1 MQSISGDSLS
11 LFYWAK
17 VCGIN
22 TLSYLCSSVSVQG
35 NKKVDVVRYTKWY
48 KIF

>member
-1 MQSISGDSLS
+1 MQSISGDSLI

-22 TLSYLCSSVSVQG
+22 TLSYLRSSVSGQG
-35 NKKVDVVRYTKWY
+35 NKKMDVVRYTKWY

>member
-1 MQSISGDSLS
+1 MQSISGDSLM

-22 TLSYLCSSVSVQG
+22 TLSYLRSSVSVQG
-35 NKKVDVVRYTKWY
+35 NKKSGCCTLY
-48 KIF
+48 KMI